1 MMFELTSQNRFTRS
15 LSGGYKM
22 RMAVVYTT
30 YSLKG
35 EAIKENAVNGNSQSM
50 SVSRWQMA
58 TVKDS
63 MRSSAMSDVFIVLF
77 TFVVNF

>member
-1 MMFELTSQNRFTRS
+1 
-15 LSGGYKM
+15 M

-77 TFVVNF
+77 SSLAHLFGKNDPRSHYHRI